1 MQLPAMMP
9 PPSPCRNTTMIR
21 DSQSTYQLATKRVF
35 RHLFRQADA
44 SSLPLI
50 SLTLHLSSH
59 CSMSHGKNSPGYGP
73 PLSRRT
79 PTHAYPPPLK
89 PEYST
94 TPTSPP
100 SDYSSSHLEEGEAAA
115 ESGSWTRSKRWMS
128 NETKERVAFLRIM
141 TNLRHIRAEKSPC
154 VPQTLKE
161 LAAFKAEVADARR
174 KMLEKA
180 VGRRQAEL
188 QLRRQP
194 VAHGEATPAVGK
206 LFGGRQFH
214 DGRSP
219 VLATDN
225 CFNQYPET
233 GLDWPSLTEL
243 KAEADKRGGEGHYH
257 LLPPP
262 RPRLSSR
269 RRSPH
274 NPSANPAFLMPVTSA
289 SSSRRRVEEL
299 SLDELPGL
307 LQETVRE
314 LCRCLDGA

>member
-1 MQLPAMMP
+1 MARYYSPA
-9 PPSPCRNTTMIR
+9 TQIHA
-21 DSQSTYQLATKRVF
+21 QHYQASTETS
-35 RHLFRQADA
+35 A
-44 SSLPLI
+44 SSLMQPQHRQAFLKEPFAFEV
-50 SLTLHLSSH
+50 SSTP
-59 CSMSHGKNSPGYGP
+59 KTANRNSPGYGP
-73 PLSRRT
+73 PLSHRT
-79 PTHAYPPPLK
+79 PIHAYPPPLK

-100 SDYSSSHLEEGEAAA
+100 SDYSFSNLEEGESAND
-115 ESGSWTRSKRWMS
+115 SVSWTRSRRWMS

-154 VPQTLKE
+154 VPQTLTE
-161 LAAFKAEVADARR
+161 LAAFKAEVADAR
-174 KMLEKA
+174 KKTLERA

-194 VAHGEATPAVGK
+194 VALGEATPAVGK

-243 KAEADKRGGEGHYH
+243 KAEADKRGGEGQYH

-269 RRSPH
+269 RRFPP
-274 NPSANPAFLMPVTSA
+274 NPSANPAFIMPVMPELD
-289 SSSRRRVEEL
+289 SRHRVEEL
-299 SLDELPGL
+299 SLNELPGL
-307 LQETVRE
+307 LQETVWE